1 MIRGI
6 ILDVD
11 GVIVGGKP
19 EFNFPI
25 PHYDVIVALKKLN
38 QEGVS
43 VSFCTAKPG
52 FVISK
57 LVKQIGLDTIHIS
70 NGGSEIIN
78 HIQNKIIE
86 THPLDQISAIK
97 FVNET
102 LRQGLYTEVYTTK
115 GYSIQNGTFCKLTEI
130 NISILDTKP
139 QEVPSLKTF
148 VANNEIIKIMPAAFT
163 KDQKLLIEHMM
174 FDFPDLQLQWG
185 ANPMYAPTLFGVV
198 TKKGITKKSGGNA
211 ISNHTGIPFSE
222 MLGVGDGL
230 SDWEFIQLC
239 KYTATVENA
248 DDKVKE
254 HIKSRG
260 ENGFIGKSVDKNGI
274 LDIFKYYQLIT

>member
-19 EFNFPI
+19 AFNFPI
-25 PHYDVIVALKKLN
+25 PHHDVINALRTLN
-38 QEGVS
+38 QKGVS

-52 FVISK
+52 FVIGK

-78 HIQNKIIE
+78 HIQNKIVE
-86 THPLDQISAIK
+86 THPLDRSSANK

-102 LRQGLYTEVYTTK
+102 LKQGLYTEVYTTN
-115 GYSIQNGTFCKLTEI
+115 GYAIQKGTFCKLTEI
-130 NISILDTKP
+130 NVSILDTKP
-139 QEVPSLKTF
+139 QEVPSLETF

-163 KDQKLLIEHMM
+163 NDQKSLIEKMM
-174 FDFPDLQLQWG
+174 TSFPDLQLQWG

-198 TKKGITKKSGGNA
+198 TKKGITKKSGGIA
-211 ISNHTGIPFSE
+211 ISNHTGIPFTE
-222 MLGVGDGL
+222 LLGVGDGL

-239 KYTATVENA
+239 TYTATVENA
-248 DDKVKE
+248 DSKVKE

-260 ENGFIGKSVDKNGI
+260 KNGFIGASVDNNGI
-274 LDIFKYYQLIT
+274 LDIFKYYKLLI